1 MLNLSKFPKGVLYE
15 VFSGRR
21 VTSRRLELSLCSA
34 SEVRAA
40 GICRVVKAAAPS
52 VLRGAGGVSGPKI
65 LDSIVELWLVAAVA
79 HALTLIMW

>member
-21 VTSRRLELSLCSA
+21 VTSRRSELSLCSA
-34 SEVRAA
+34 EVRAV
-40 GICRVVKAAAPS
+40 GICRVVKASAPS
-52 VLRGAGGVSGPKI
+52 VLSGAGGVSGPKI